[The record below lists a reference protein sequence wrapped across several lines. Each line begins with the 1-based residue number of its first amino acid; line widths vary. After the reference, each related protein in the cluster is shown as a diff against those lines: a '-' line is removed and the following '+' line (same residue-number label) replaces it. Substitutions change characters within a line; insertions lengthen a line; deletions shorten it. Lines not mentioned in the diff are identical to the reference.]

1 MLKNEHGFLKMST
14 KIGGKMDEKEFEFYL
29 KEVAPS
35 QKEFRSEA
43 AKKGE
48 KRNPQ
53 ARALGLRLSR
63 LLSII

>member
-1 MLKNEHGFLKMST
+1 
-14 KIGGKMDEKEFEFYL
+14 MDEKEFEFYL

-48 KRNPQ
+48 RMSPQ
-53 ARALGLRLSR
+53 WMPDDIGTEGFDKKGDTLYLRKMQ
-63 LLSII
+63 